1 MSSLKI
7 FVLVICALVVVFG
20 FLVHRP
26 TWVLGGAGGILA
38 ALLMPLEM
46 PGRVQ

>member
-7 FVLVICALVVVFG
+7 VVLAICGVILCLGLLVQ
-20 FLVHRP
+20 RP
-26 TWVLGGAGGILA
+26 AWMLAGAGGILA

-46 PGRVQ
+46 PERM